1 MHAKASR
8 QQSSQAE
15 QRSVPAQ
22 PGFVGLKPAGPA
34 GLVPG
39 LQHSHGNRFV
49 QRWLETSVLRRSCGC
64 GICAA
69 CAEAS
74 RTERP
79 AGLQPKSSGFATF
92 IPAKLTV
99 SEPGDADELEADRV
113 AEEVMRM
120 SDRLQ

>member
-49 QRWLETSVLRRSCGC
+49 QRRAQGDNEEPRD
-64 GICAA
+64 AA
-69 CAEAS
+69 DGKQSPKEAG
-74 RTERP
+74 TPHER
-79 AGLQPKSSGFATF
+79 
-92 IPAKLTV
+92 I
-99 SEPGDADELEADRV
+99 DR
-113 AEEVMRM
+113 
-120 SDRLQ
+120 